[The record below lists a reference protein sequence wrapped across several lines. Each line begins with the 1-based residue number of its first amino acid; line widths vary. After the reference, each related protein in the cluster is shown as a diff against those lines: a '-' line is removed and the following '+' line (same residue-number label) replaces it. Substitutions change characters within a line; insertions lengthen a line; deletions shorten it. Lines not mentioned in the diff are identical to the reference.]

1 MLTASGTDNYATAT
15 ATSQR
20 SDLILNYERLSLKIA
35 QYAKDIVDLM
45 IQNKW
50 LEQQTGSVNKFV

>member
-1 MLTASGTDNYATAT
+1 MLTASGTGDYATAT

-20 SDLILNYERLSLKIA
+20 SDLILNYERFSLEIA

-45 IQNKW
+45 IQNEW
-50 LEQQTGSVNKFV
+50 LEQTTAWDYG

>member
-1 MLTASGTDNYATAT
+1 MQPPLPPVKEV
-15 ATSQR
+15 
-20 SDLILNYERLSLKIA
+20 NYERLSLKIA